1 MLAIVLAVATI
12 GSFVL
17 GVFVFWPRLTIDMVQ
32 SPDPLSWQYAVKNE
46 SLLFSFHNLAPKS
59 NIVDMYL
66 GGMHFERTA
75 THITGT
81 TIRLLRP
88 GDEHTFDGT
97 SFGGQPLAPRK
108 GAKLSFSLTFRYL
121 GIPVKRM
128 KCFEYTTPLRGGMP
142 RWTSWS
148 CEGL

>member
-1 MLAIVLAVATI
+1 MFAAVLAVATI

-32 SPDPLSWQYAVKNE
+32 SPDPLSWQYAAKNE
-46 SLLFSFHNLAPKS
+46 SLLFPCYNLVPKS

-66 GGMHFERTA
+66 GGMHLERTA

-81 TIRLLRP
+81 TIPLLRP

-97 SFGGQPLAPRK
+97 SFGGQPLTPRN

-121 GIPVKRM
+121 GIPIKRM
-128 KCFEYTTPLRGGMP
+128 KCFEYATPLRGGTP
-142 RWTSWS
+142 RWTSRS